1 MKTLLFVFLFFS
13 GNCFAQSL
21 PVGLYEGLMGNSGV
35 ATTGSSAASYY
46 NPSLLRQRVDN
57 AFSLN
62 GNTLGTSNSRNG
74 EQNISSSFGMAPSY
88 LSTIIV
94 GEDLVHELFIAT
106 TLQGQFNL
114 QSQDNSKNTFDAE
127 LNINRLVAGYSM
139 AFKAIPMALQ
149 VLTRYSEVTSFGVAE
164 FADPANNIYSV
175 SKVKT
180 DFKNLNLALGVS
192 SHFRFEHYTLGINFN
207 TRGWN
212 LYNKDE
218 GSAKM
223 FTHGVPNPSDYVI
236 TESNS
241 GRASVTNEEG
251 KLTLGHGFRI
261 GNHELLTDSTFVEYS
276 NNLDRYTFVQ
286 SFGYRYGATDG
297 HQLLCGIAHSFG
309 PDIHYFG
316 QNFNSSVGY
325 SWITRKLRSA
335 IGIYYS
341 RSDTSLESSSAG
353 FIFGSEYEY

>member
-13 GNCFAQSL
+13 VHSFAQSL

-35 ATTGSSAASYY
+35 ATIGSSAASYY

-57 AFSLN
+57 VFSLN

-74 EQNISSSFGMAPSY
+74 EQNIASSFGMAPSY

-114 QSQDNSKNTFDAE
+114 QSQLNSNNTYDAE
-127 LNINRLVAGYSM
+127 LNINRLVSGYSM
-139 AFKAIPMALQ
+139 AFKSIPLALQ

-164 FADPANNIYSV
+164 FADTENNIYSV

-180 DFKNLNLALGVS
+180 DFKNLNLALGIS
-192 SHFRFEHYTLGINFN
+192 SHFRFDHYTFGINFN
-207 TRGWN
+207 TRGWA
-212 LYNKDE
+212 LYNKNE
-218 GSAKM
+218 GSAKT
-223 FTHGVPNPSDYVI
+223 FTHGAPTPSDYVI

-251 KLTLGHGFRI
+251 KLTLGHGFKV
-261 GNHELLTDSTFVEYS
+261 GNHELLTDTTFVEYS
-276 NNLDRYTFVQ
+276 DNLNSYQFVQ
-286 SFGYRYGATDG
+286 SFGYRYGTTDG

-309 PDIHYFG
+309 PDINYFG
-316 QNFNSSVGY
+316 QNFNASVGY
-325 SWITRKLRSA
+325 SWMTRKLRSA
-335 IGIYYS
+335 IGMYYS
-341 RSDTSLESSSAG
+341 RSNTNLESSNAG